1 MAAENAKRG
10 IKRFLEPST
19 GGRIDQEK
27 SEYGHVRPKRLK
39 RMFHREIAGGSN
51 ECRNEMQLKGD
62 DENAAEGMAAK
73 DAKKGKKRLSKES
86 TTKRVNQGKT
96 ERSHVRSK
104 RLKRMFCRESN
115 EKDNQCQSETEFSG
129 NAENSVQ
136 DQRSRLFGQASYQQ
150 NRRGLTVKYEDSGDN
165 VYSCNHCDACF
176 WLGEATKRST
186 SNASIIYTNCCR
198 KGEIKLERSKP
209 TPTFLEHLLNPDN
222 GSESRSFR
230 ENIRIYNSM
239 FAFTSMGANI
249 DYKINNGLGPYVFKI
264 SGQVH
269 HLMGSLL
276 PSNGESPKYA
286 QLYIY
291 DTKNEVSNRINAI
304 DPNHNNVNIKS
315 NIVEGLIKMF
325 DQNNELVKEFRTI
338 RDRYENGF
346 IPTLNMTILNRQPTD
361 SKQYETP
368 TSEEIG
374 GLIVGEIG
382 QYNAN
387 KDLIIESKSGCLQ
400 RISKI
405 HPKYMS
411 LQYPILFPYG
421 EDGYKPNLLIE
432 QIPGNSKKKRQRIS
446 MRAYIAYQI
455 QDRNNEVKTL
465 LKGGRLFQQFLVD
478 SYATVEEDGLDWI
491 RKNQKNFRSE
501 IYKELCT
508 SATAGIN
515 KASNLGQK
523 IILPSSYTGSPRDMI
538 NNYQDAMA
546 ICR

>member
-1 MAAENAKRG
+1 MAAENGKRG

-19 GGRIDQEK
+19 GDRIDQEK
-27 SEYGHVRPKRLK
+27 SEYGHVRSKRLK
-39 RMFHREIAGGSN
+39 RMFHPEIAGGSN

-104 RLKRMFCRESN
+104 RLKRMFHPEIAGGSNECRNEMQLKGDDENAAEGITTKDANRGKKRLLKRPIAKRIDEGKTECSHDKSKRLKRMFCREIN
-115 EKDNQCQSETEFSG
+115 EKDNQCQSETEFRG

-150 NRRGLTVKYEDSGDN
+150 NRQGLTVKYEDSGDN

-176 WLGEATKRST
+176 WLGEAIKRST

-198 KGEIKLERSKP
+198 KGKIKLERSKP

-374 GLIVGEIG
+374 GLIVGDIG
-382 QYNAN
+382 QHNAN

-432 QIPGNSKKKRQRIS
+432 QIPGNSKKK
-446 MRAYIAYQI
+446 
-455 QDRNNEVKTL
+455 KTTNI
-465 LKGGRLFQQFLVD
+465 
-478 SYATVEEDGLDWI
+478 YASIHCV
-491 RKNQKNFRSE
+491 
-501 IYKELCT
+501 
-508 SATAGIN
+508 
-515 KASNLGQK
+515 SN
-523 IILPSSYTGSPRDMI
+523 PRPK
-538 NNYQDAMA
+538 
-546 ICR
+546 